1 MIVQVTNQGVLFLAV
16 AAVAMAQRPPG
27 RPQFSPEAV
36 ERGRAQF
43 AQSCGFCHGPNANG
57 GTHGPSLIRSGVVRH
72 DENGELIGQVIREGR
87 PTQGMPAI
95 PLTAAQTADVV
106 TFIKSRVAAADIRS
120 ANRKIGGSGDKLL
133 VGKADAGKA
142 FFNGAGG
149 CSGCHSVT
157 GDLAG
162 IGKKYPPDALQAQ
175 FLYPQQRRTTA
186 TVTDAS
192 GKRFTG
198 TVLAL
203 TNFDVAIQDA
213 GGWYHSWPAASVKV
227 EVKDSLKAHRDLLT
241 KYTDSDMHNML
252 AYLETLK

>member
-1 MIVQVTNQGVLFLAV
+1 VRKRGVLFLGI
-16 AAVAMAQRPPG
+16 AAAAFAQRPPA

-36 ERGRAQF
+36 ERGRTQF

-72 DENGELIGQVIREGR
+72 DENGELIGQVIRDGR
-87 PTQGMPAI
+87 PQQGMPAI
-95 PLTAAQTADVV
+95 ALSAAQVTDVV
-106 TFIKSRVAAADIRS
+106 TFIKSRIAAADIRS
-120 ANRKIGGSGDKLL
+120 ANRRMGGSGDKLL

-149 CSGCHSVT
+149 CSGCHSPT

-162 IGKKYPPDALQAQ
+162 IAKKYPPDALQAQ

-186 TVTDAS
+186 TVTDS
-192 GKRFTG
+192 TGKQFTG
-198 TVLAL
+198 TLLAL
-203 TNFDVAIQDA
+203 TNYDVSLQDA
-213 GGWYHSWPAASVKV
+213 QGWSHSWPVASVKV
-227 EVKDSLKAHRDLLT
+227 EVKDTLAAHRELLH

-252 AYLETLK
+252 AYLETLQ